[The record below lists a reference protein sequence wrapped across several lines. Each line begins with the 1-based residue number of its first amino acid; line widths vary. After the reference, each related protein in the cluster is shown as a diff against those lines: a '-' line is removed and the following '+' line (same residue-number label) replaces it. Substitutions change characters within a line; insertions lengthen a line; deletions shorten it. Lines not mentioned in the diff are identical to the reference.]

1 MNITNSVFSTI
12 VASLLSLS
20 AVAQTEVPHEFQAG
34 TPARASDVNEN
45 FDALEQAIDLNA
57 ADIQQVQ
64 GLAGLS
70 VQAAQIQTG
79 LDLTSG
85 LRWLITNLYVEN
97 GFIADDNAG
106 AGAPPATS
114 WNNRFVASAN
124 IVSGVIHIQFRADA
138 APQLANQ
145 FVYLTPVDPGSGSL
159 WFDCSGDG
167 VTDPFVAELNCA
179 FSDSPYMP
187 IYVPRRQV
195 DTAFDLLEQS
205 NAQQLIEDYHQ
216 TNGIFPTD
224 NLQAGLQASAE
235 YQGKYVT
242 EMAVSAAGVIT
253 MTFGN
258 DAHFAISGMSMRWTP
273 DDTNAVI
280 QWVCDSLD
288 IPNRYLPPECRT

>member
-1 MNITNSVFSTI
+1 MNITNSVFCMI
-12 VASLLSLS
+12 LASLLSLS
-20 AVAQTEVPHEFQAG
+20 AAAQTKVPHEFQAG

-57 ADIQQVQ
+57 TDIQQVQ

-70 VQAAQIQTG
+70 AQAAQIQTG

-106 AGAPPATS
+106 AGAPPATN
-114 WNNRFVASAN
+114 WNNRFVAGAN

-179 FSDSPYMP
+179 FSDGPYMP

-195 DTAFDLLEQS
+195 DTAFDLLDQS
-205 NAQQLIEDYHQ
+205 NAQQLIQDFFN
-216 TNGIFPTD
+216 TNGFFPSD
-224 NLQAGLQASAE
+224 NQQAGLDFPTG
-235 YQGKYVT
+235 YQNNYVT
-242 EMAVSAAGVIT
+242 ELVVSSEGVISL
-253 MTFGN
+253 TFGGP
-258 DAHFAISGMSMRWTP
+258 AHPSITGRTLNWTP
-273 DDTNAVI
+273 DDRGGSI
-280 QWVCDSLD
+280 RWDCSSID
-288 IPNRYLPPECRT
+288 IHNNFLPPICR